1 MIQELVEFGKRVT
14 KGKNQALKEEQFS
27 ITIVIDEEGKYQQFI
42 VGDREPIESEVITAK
57 KGKARFLLDKSE
69 EVLGVSI
76 DISKLESFKK
86 SLVPFKNVDAFTPV
100 FKFYEKENLNGL
112 RKAVVE
118 YFKLDNEYR
127 GRSMSFSVNSSV
139 LLAEK
144 EVQDSIYR
152 HERLNKKKK
161 GEDITLGDTS
171 FDICI
176 NINETG
182 EFLGFV
188 VDKNNNVRTEK
199 TSTKKKEVF
208 FFIGSDV
215 DVFGITEKGVDK
227 KHQLFMDKLM
237 QYKDDLKIIEPVIK
251 FYTEDN
257 EDGVR
262 SAIADSIFLF
272 SKDSISENLTFMMKE
287 GQLLLKYEEVRNAI
301 VKHFRES
308 EQKLSNGKVCS
319 ICGRSDSPVLDEPHG
334 MAKNMPKPK
343 EDTISNKALV
353 SFNEGAFESYGLKGN
368 LNSSICRN
376 CARNYID
383 GLNFLLSDGHK
394 VPENKEK
401 KQKAHF
407 EYNHRV
413 DLSDTTAALFWTKQ
427 DTEEFSPL
435 AVTNPPDAS
444 WVKRLFESVWNGKK
458 GFGSTV
464 DSNMFYTCTL
474 SSAAARI
481 AVRDWT
487 AISLTEYKT
496 NLAEWFRDIE
506 IENNDREL
514 VYSPLRMLIAATQ
527 RDKKPGDKPKSDLN
541 SKTKMG
547 SLLWNAVIKGSRYKL
562 PLEVLQSVLN
572 RIWKGDFFSV
582 ERAALIKLIINR
594 NTDKNMR
601 STLEEANTSVAY
613 LCGRLFAVIELMQWK
628 AMGNVNSGVKER
640 YFAAAALQPAYILG
654 QLLTKNVTIYQRKI
668 GGYLANELN
677 EIAGKI
683 SENGCF
689 PQRFSAIE
697 QGEFALGYYFQRNHK
712 KETTEN
718 TNS

>member
-14 KGKNQALKEEQFS
+14 KDKNLALKDELFA
-27 ITIVIDEEGKYQQFI
+27 IDLVINENGEFLQFI
-42 VGDREPIESEVITAK
+42 IGEKQRIETEVITAK

-69 EVLGVSI
+69 EVLGVGKKVENKHKWFLE
-76 DISKLESFKK
+76 KLESYRGVK
-86 SLVPFKNVDAFTPV
+86 SLEPV
-100 FKFYEKENLNGL
+100 FKFYDDSNKNGL
-112 RKAVVE
+112 KKAVSSFDGIDKKSKGENITFMVGTTRLL
-118 YFKLDNEYR
+118 KLD
-127 GRSMSFSVNSSV
+127 
-139 LLAEK
+139 
-144 EVQDSIYR
+144 
-152 HERLNKKKK
+152 
-161 GEDITLGDTS
+161 
-171 FDICI
+171 
-176 NINETG
+176 
-182 EFLGFV
+182 
-188 VDKNNNVRTEK
+188 
-199 TSTKKKEVF
+199 
-208 FFIGSDV
+208 
-215 DVFGITEKGVDK
+215 
-227 KHQLFMDKLM
+227 
-237 QYKDDLKIIEPVIK
+237 
-251 FYTEDN
+251 
-257 EDGVR
+257 
-262 SAIADSIFLF
+262 
-272 SKDSISENLTFMMKE
+272 
-287 GQLLLKYEEVRNAI
+287 EVRDAI
-301 VKHFRES
+301 IKCYQEN
-308 EQKLSNGKVCS
+308 EKKAANGRVCS
-319 ICGRSDSPVLDEPHG
+319 VCGTANSPILDEPHG

-343 EDTISNKALV
+343 KDTISNKALV

-383 GLNFLLSDGHK
+383 GLNFLLSNGHK
-394 VPENKEK
+394 VPEDKEK

-435 AVTNPPDAS
+435 AATNPPDAS
-444 WVKRLFESVWNGKK
+444 WVKGLFESVWNGNKNI
-458 GFGSTV
+458 GSTV
-464 DSNMFYTCTL
+464 DTNMFYTCTL

-487 AISLTEYKT
+487 AISLDEYKK

-506 IENNDREL
+506 IENYEREL

-547 SLLWNAVIKGSRYKL
+547 SLLWNAVIKGRRYKL

-594 NTDKNMR
+594 NTDKKMS
-601 STLEEANTSVAY
+601 STLKESNTSVAY
-613 LCGRLFAVIELMQWK
+613 LCGRLFAVIESMQWK

-640 YFAAAALQPAYILG
+640 YFAAAALQPAYVLG

-668 GGYLANELN
+668 DGYLANELN

-683 SENGCF
+683 SENGNF

-712 KETTEN
+712 KETTAN

>member
-14 KGKNQALKEEQFS
+14 KGKNMALKEEPFS
-27 ITIVIDEEGKYQQFI
+27 IDIVINENGEFQKFI
-42 VGDREPIESEVITAK
+42 VGDRQTIESEVITAK
-57 KGKARFLLDKSE
+57 KGKARFLLDKCE
-69 EVLGVSI
+69 EVLGIGNDDAVNKKHQLFL
-76 DISKLESFKK
+76 DKLELYKEVQALK
-86 SLVPFKNVDAFTPV
+86 PV
-100 FKFYEKENLNGL
+100 FKFYEE
-112 RKAVVE
+112 
-118 YFKLDNEYR
+118 
-127 GRSMSFSVNSSV
+127 
-139 LLAEK
+139 
-144 EVQDSIYR
+144 Q
-152 HERLNKKKK
+152 
-161 GEDITLGDTS
+161 
-171 FDICI
+171 
-176 NINETG
+176 
-182 EFLGFV
+182 
-188 VDKNNNVRTEK
+188 
-199 TSTKKKEVF
+199 
-208 FFIGSDV
+208 
-215 DVFGITEKGVDK
+215 
-227 KHQLFMDKLM
+227 
-237 QYKDDLKIIEPVIK
+237 
-251 FYTEDN
+251 N
-257 EDGVR
+257 EDGLEKAKVEFDELDKKIKGEMVGTTR
-262 SAIADSIFLF
+262 
-272 SKDSISENLTFMMKE
+272 
-287 GQLLLKYEEVRNAI
+287 LLKNEEVRETI
-301 VKHFRES
+301 IRHFRDN
-308 EQKLSNGKVCS
+308 EQMLSNGKVCS

-334 MAKNMPKPK
+334 MVKNMPKPK
-343 EDTISNKALV
+343 KDSISNKTLV

-368 LNSSICRN
+368 LNSSICRD

-401 KQKAHF
+401 KQKEHF
-407 EYNHRV
+407 EYNQRV

-435 AVTNPPDAS
+435 AVANPPDAS
-444 WVKRLFESVWNGKK
+444 WVKGLFDSVWSGKK
-458 GFGSTV
+458 SFGSTI
-464 DSNMFYTCTL
+464 DTNMFYTCTL

-487 AISLTEYKT
+487 AISLDEYKK

-506 IENNDREL
+506 IENYEREL
-514 VYSPLRMLIAATQ
+514 VYSPLRMLINATQ
-527 RDKKPGDKPKSDLN
+527 RDPKPGEKPKSDLN

-547 SLLWNAVIKGSRYKL
+547 SLLWNAVIKGSRHKL
-562 PLEVLQSVLN
+562 PLEVLQSVLV

-613 LCGRLFAVIELMQWK
+613 LCGRLFAVIESMQWK
-628 AMGNVNSGVKER
+628 AMGSVNSGVKER

-712 KETTEN
+712 KDTTEN

>member
-14 KGKNQALKEEQFS
+14 KGKNMALKEEPFS
-27 ITIVIDEEGKYQQFI
+27 IDIVINENGVFQKFI
-42 VGDREPIESEVITAK
+42 VGERQTIETEVITAK
-57 KGKARFLLDKSE
+57 KGKARFLLDKCE
-69 EVLGVSI
+69 EVLGIGNDDAVNKKHQLFL
-76 DISKLESFKK
+76 DKLELYKEVQALK
-86 SLVPFKNVDAFTPV
+86 PV
-100 FKFYEKENLNGL
+100 FKFYEDENSLNKAKEDFENLDK
-112 RKAVVE
+112 KA
-118 YFKLDNEYR
+118 
-127 GRSMSFSVNSSV
+127 
-139 LLAEK
+139 
-144 EVQDSIYR
+144 
-152 HERLNKKKK
+152 K
-161 GEDITLGDTS
+161 GENIT
-171 FDICI
+171 
-176 NINETG
+176 
-182 EFLGFV
+182 
-188 VDKNNNVRTEK
+188 
-199 TSTKKKEVF
+199 
-208 FFIGSDV
+208 FIV
-215 DVFGITEKGVDK
+215 NT
-227 KHQLFMDKLM
+227 
-237 QYKDDLKIIEPVIK
+237 
-251 FYTEDN
+251 T
-257 EDGVR
+257 R
-262 SAIADSIFLF
+262 
-272 SKDSISENLTFMMKE
+272 
-287 GQLLLKYEEVRNAI
+287 LLKTDEVRESI
-301 VKHFRES
+301 IKRFRES

-319 ICGRSDSPVLDEPHG
+319 VCGTNNSPVLDEPHG
-334 MAKNMPKPK
+334 LVKMPKGQ
-343 EDTISNKALV
+343 TAGCALV
-353 SFNEGAFESYGLKGN
+353 SYNENAFESYGLKGN
-368 LNSSICRN
+368 LNSSICRD
-376 CARNYID
+376 CARNYIE
-383 GLNFLLSDGHK
+383 GLRFLLSNGRE
-394 VPENKEK
+394 VPADKEK

-407 EYNHRV
+407 EYNHRIN
-413 DLSDTTAALFWTKQ
+413 LSDTTVALFWTKQ
-427 DTEEFSPL
+427 NTDKFSPL
-435 AVTNPPDAS
+435 AVTNPPDAL
-444 WVKRLFESVWNGKK
+444 WVKGLFESVWSGNKNI
-458 GFGSTV
+458 GSTV
-464 DSNMFYTCTL
+464 DTNMFYTCTL

-487 AISLTEYKT
+487 AISLNEYKK

-514 VYSPLRMLIAATQ
+514 VYSSLRMLINATQ
-527 RDKKPGDKPKSDLN
+527 RDKKPGEKPRSDLN

-547 SLLWNAVIKGSRYKL
+547 SLLWNAVIKGNRYKL

-613 LCGRLFAVIELMQWK
+613 LCGRLFAVIESMQWK

-640 YFAAAALQPAYILG
+640 YFTAAALQPAYILG

>member
-14 KGKNQALKEEQFS
+14 KGKNMALKEEPFS
-27 ITIVIDEEGKYQQFI
+27 IDIVINENGVFQKFI
-42 VGDREPIESEVITAK
+42 VGERQTIETEVITAK
-57 KGKARFLLDKSE
+57 KGKARFLLDKCE
-69 EVLGVSI
+69 EVLGIGNDDAVNKKHQLFL
-76 DISKLESFKK
+76 DKLELYKEVQALK
-86 SLVPFKNVDAFTPV
+86 PV
-100 FKFYEKENLNGL
+100 FKFYEDENSLNKAKEDFENLDK
-112 RKAVVE
+112 KA
-118 YFKLDNEYR
+118 
-127 GRSMSFSVNSSV
+127 
-139 LLAEK
+139 
-144 EVQDSIYR
+144 
-152 HERLNKKKK
+152 K
-161 GEDITLGDTS
+161 GENIT
-171 FDICI
+171 
-176 NINETG
+176 
-182 EFLGFV
+182 
-188 VDKNNNVRTEK
+188 
-199 TSTKKKEVF
+199 
-208 FFIGSDV
+208 FIV
-215 DVFGITEKGVDK
+215 NT
-227 KHQLFMDKLM
+227 
-237 QYKDDLKIIEPVIK
+237 
-251 FYTEDN
+251 T
-257 EDGVR
+257 R
-262 SAIADSIFLF
+262 
-272 SKDSISENLTFMMKE
+272 
-287 GQLLLKYEEVRNAI
+287 LLKTDEVRESI
-301 VKHFRES
+301 IKRFRES

-319 ICGRSDSPVLDEPHG
+319 VCGTNNSPVLDEPHG
-334 MAKNMPKPK
+334 LVKMPKGQ
-343 EDTISNKALV
+343 TAGCALV
-353 SFNEGAFESYGLKGN
+353 SYNENAFESYGLKGN
-368 LNSSICRN
+368 LNSSICRD
-376 CARNYID
+376 CARNYIE
-383 GLNFLLSDGHK
+383 GLRFLLSNGRE
-394 VPENKEK
+394 VPANKEK

-407 EYNHRV
+407 EYNHRIN
-413 DLSDTTAALFWTKQ
+413 LSDTTVALFWTKQ
-427 DTEEFSPL
+427 NTDEFSPL
-435 AVTNPPDAS
+435 AVTNPPDAL
-444 WVKRLFESVWNGKK
+444 WVKGLFESVWSGNKNI
-458 GFGSTV
+458 GSTV
-464 DSNMFYTCTL
+464 DTNMFYTCTL

-487 AISLTEYKT
+487 AISLNEYKK

-514 VYSPLRMLIAATQ
+514 VYSSLRMLINATQ
-527 RDKKPGDKPKSDLN
+527 RDKKPGEKPRSDLN

-547 SLLWNAVIKGSRYKL
+547 SLLWNAVIKGNRYKL

-613 LCGRLFAVIELMQWK
+613 LCGRLFAVIESMQWK

>member
-14 KGKNQALKEEQFS
+14 KGKNKEFVEEPYS
-27 ITIVIDEEGKYQQFI
+27 TIIVINEKGEFQGFKSADSSLETAIITEHDEKKGLGI
-42 VGDREPIESEVITAK
+42 ISAK
-57 KGKARFLLDKSE
+57 KGHARFLLDKCE
-69 EVLGVSI
+69 EVLGVGDKADNKHKI
-76 DISKLESFKK
+76 FLKVLDRY
-86 SLVPFKNVDAFTPV
+86 KNVSAIEPIFL
-100 FKFYEKENLNGL
+100 FY
-112 RKAVVE
+112 
-118 YFKLDNEYR
+118 
-127 GRSMSFSVNSSV
+127 
-139 LLAEK
+139 
-144 EVQDSIYR
+144 
-152 HERLNKKKK
+152 
-161 GEDITLGDTS
+161 
-171 FDICI
+171 
-176 NINETG
+176 
-182 EFLGFV
+182 
-188 VDKNNNVRTEK
+188 DKNN
-199 TSTKKKEVF
+199 KEGLAKAISEF
-208 FFIGSDV
+208 P
-215 DVFGITEKGVDK
+215 
-227 KHQLFMDKLM
+227 
-237 QYKDDLKIIEPVIK
+237 KI
-251 FYTEDN
+251 N
-257 EDGVR
+257 
-262 SAIADSIFLF
+262 
-272 SKDSISENLTFMMKE
+272 KDSKKGNFTFMLDAE
-287 GQLLLKYEEVRNAI
+287 LLLKKRKVRDAI
-301 VKHFRES
+301 IDLYNKDVERLK
-308 EQKLSNGKVCS
+308 NGKICSVC
-319 ICGRSDSPVLDEPHG
+319 GTTNSPVLDEPHG
-334 MAKNMPKPK
+334 MVKNMPKPK
-343 EDTISNKALV
+343 KDSISNKTLV

-368 LNSSICRN
+368 LNSSICRD

-401 KQKAHF
+401 KQKEHF
-407 EYNHRV
+407 EYNQRV

-435 AVTNPPDAS
+435 AVANPPDAS
-444 WVKRLFESVWNGKK
+444 WVKGLFESVWNGKK
-458 GFGSTV
+458 GLGSTV

-487 AISLTEYKT
+487 AISLNEYKK

-547 SLLWNAVIKGSRYKL
+547 SLLWNAVIKGHRYKL
-562 PLEVLQSVLN
+562 PLEVLQSVLT
-572 RIWKGDFFSV
+572 RIWKGDYFST

-594 NTDKNMR
+594 NTDKNMK
-601 STLEEANTSVAY
+601 STLDESNTSVAY
-613 LCGRLFAVIELMQWK
+613 LCGRLFAVIESMQWK

-689 PQRFSAIE
+689 PQRFSSIE
-697 QGEFALGYYFQRNHK
+697 QGEFALGYYFQKNHK
-712 KETTEN
+712 KDTAES

>member
-14 KGKNQALKEEQFS
+14 KGKNMALKEEPFS
-27 ITIVIDEEGKYQQFI
+27 IDIVINENGVFQKFI
-42 VGDREPIESEVITAK
+42 VGERQTIETEVITAK
-57 KGKARFLLDKSE
+57 KGKARFLLDKCE
-69 EVLGVSI
+69 EVLGIGNDDAVNKKHQLFL
-76 DISKLESFKK
+76 DKLELYKEVQALK
-86 SLVPFKNVDAFTPV
+86 PV
-100 FKFYEKENLNGL
+100 FKFYEDENSLNKAKEDFENLDK
-112 RKAVVE
+112 KA
-118 YFKLDNEYR
+118 
-127 GRSMSFSVNSSV
+127 
-139 LLAEK
+139 
-144 EVQDSIYR
+144 
-152 HERLNKKKK
+152 K
-161 GEDITLGDTS
+161 GENIT
-171 FDICI
+171 
-176 NINETG
+176 
-182 EFLGFV
+182 
-188 VDKNNNVRTEK
+188 
-199 TSTKKKEVF
+199 
-208 FFIGSDV
+208 FIV
-215 DVFGITEKGVDK
+215 NT
-227 KHQLFMDKLM
+227 
-237 QYKDDLKIIEPVIK
+237 
-251 FYTEDN
+251 T
-257 EDGVR
+257 R
-262 SAIADSIFLF
+262 
-272 SKDSISENLTFMMKE
+272 
-287 GQLLLKYEEVRNAI
+287 LLKTDEVRESI
-301 VKHFRES
+301 IKRFRES

-319 ICGRSDSPVLDEPHG
+319 VCGTNNSPVLDEPHG
-334 MAKNMPKPK
+334 LVKMPKGQ
-343 EDTISNKALV
+343 TAGCALISY
-353 SFNEGAFESYGLKGN
+353 NENAFESYGLKGN
-368 LNSSICRN
+368 LNSSICRD
-376 CARNYID
+376 CARNYIE
-383 GLNFLLSDGHK
+383 GLRFLLSNGRE
-394 VPENKEK
+394 VPADKEK

-407 EYNHRV
+407 EYNHRIN
-413 DLSDTTAALFWTKQ
+413 LSDTTVALFWTKQ
-427 DTEEFSPL
+427 DTDEFSPL
-435 AVTNPPDAS
+435 AVTNPPDAL
-444 WVKRLFESVWNGKK
+444 WVKGLFESVWSGKK
-458 GFGSTV
+458 NIGSTV
-464 DSNMFYTCTL
+464 DANMFYTCTL

-487 AISLTEYKT
+487 AISLDEYKM

-506 IENNDREL
+506 IENYEGEL
-514 VYSPLRMLIAATQ
+514 VYSPLRMLINATQ
-527 RDKKPGDKPKSDLN
+527 RDKKPGDKLKSDLN

-547 SLLWNAVIKGSRYKL
+547 AMLWNAVIKGRRYKL

-613 LCGRLFAVIELMQWK
+613 LCGRLFAVIESMQWK